1 MSEEQIPRDN
11 FEIFRISFIH
21 ITILSFCYVLL
32 MFLSQFTIATVAL
45 QNRIPE
51 NIVDMSDEEK
61 TEVQVKTVKEFEVL
75 LKNNPEKINEEYI
88 EAVTKTTPSLLFLQ
102 NILWFICFVV
112 PTYFIF
118 TKLIHAKINDLSD
131 ELGLNQISR
140 GIIAGIIIF
149 LLMLAVSM
157 IFSLFN
163 YKPKINEFQTKLF
176 TNLKGNYYLLAW
188 SVYTIGLITGILEE
202 VLFRGFLLTHFV
214 NRGFEKE
221 GLMITSVIFGMM
233 HFSFDASP
241 VVPVLLTI
249 VGILFGSLYLQ
260 SRNIWISVGA
270 HATYNSLGLITA
282 YFLGDKLL

>member
-249 VGILFGSLYLQ
+249 VGILFGSIYLQ

>member
-1 MSEEQIPRDN
+1 MNQEQVPRDN

-21 ITILSFCYVLL
+21 ITILSFSYVLL

-51 NIVDMSDEEK
+51 NVVDMTEEEK
-61 TEVQVKTVKEFEVL
+61 AEVQVQTVKEFEIL

-102 NILWFICFVV
+102 NILWFIAFVL
-112 PTYFIF
+112 PTYFVF

-131 ELGLNQISR
+131 ELGIDQISR
-140 GIIAGIIIF
+140 GFIAGIIIF

-157 IFSLFN
+157 IFSFFDF
-163 YKPKINEFQTKLF
+163 KPKVNEFQTRLF
-176 TNLKGNYYLLAW
+176 TNLKGDYYLLAW
-188 SVYTIGLITGILEE
+188 SIYSIGLITGILEE
-202 VLFRGFLLTHFV
+202 VVFRGFLLTHFV
-214 NRGFEKE
+214 NRGLEKE
-221 GLMITSVIFGMM
+221 GLMITSIIFGML

-241 VVPVLLTI
+241 IVPVLLTV

-260 SRNIWISVGA
+260 SRNIWISIGA

>member
-102 NILWFICFVV
+102 NILWFICFVI

-118 TKLIHAKINDLSD
+118 TKLIHANINDLSD

-163 YKPKINEFQTKLF
+163 YKPKVNEFQTKLF

-214 NRGFEKE
+214 KRGFEKE

>member
-1 MSEEQIPRDN
+1 
-11 FEIFRISFIH
+11 
-21 ITILSFCYVLL
+21 